1 MAVRWEI
8 ILKFMDEKMLI
19 LYKFFKTIED
29 EVMAFQLISLVLP

>member
-19 LYKFFKTIED
+19 LYKLLKNIED
-29 EVMAFQLISLVLP
+29 EVMLFISLALP